1 MRQRR
6 HLHSLAVPITFGAVT
21 VPLSAALLVAWTVL
35 LGRRVAVAPEPGD
48 IWLLVLGAVAFAGI
62 ITVLVLFSVFL
73 AREIREVR
81 RQDSFIDSVTHEL
94 KSPLAS
100 LMLCMDT
107 LDRPNLDDAQKNV
120 LRAMMRADVDRLSC
134 FVDDVLQA
142 NRLAHERGPVDHRHV
157 DVADVVARC
166 IVAVSAR
173 HTVQPGSIR
182 AQIDTGLSMITD
194 LTALEMIVRNLL
206 DNAVKYSTDVVD
218 VLVSARREGASVL
231 LEVHD
236 KGLGIHVDDLSK
248 IFQRFYRGDD
258 EGVRS
263 RHGTGLGLFVVS
275 CLARNLE
282 GKVTA
287 RSEGKGHGATLCVL
301 LPDGAV
307 TG

>member
-1 MRQRR
+1 MRHRR
-6 HLHSLAVPITFGAVT
+6 HLHSLAVPIVFGAVT

-48 IWLLVLGAVAFAGI
+48 ISLLVLGAVAFAGI

-81 RQDSFIDSVTHEL
+81 RQDTFIDSVTHEL

-100 LMLCMDT
+100 LMLCIDT
-107 LDRPNLDDAQKNV
+107 LDRPNLDDAQKVV
-120 LRAMMRADVDRLSC
+120 LRSMMRADVDRLSC

-142 NRLAHERGPVDHRHV
+142 SRLAHERGAVDHQHV

-166 IVAVSAR
+166 VVAVSAR
-173 HTVQPGSIR
+173 HSVQTGSIR

-194 LTALEMIVRNLL
+194 RTALEMIVRNLL
-206 DNAVKYSTDVVD
+206 DNAVKYSTEVVD
-218 VLVSARREGASVL
+218 VLVSARRVGASVL
-231 LEVHD
+231 LEVSD
-236 KGLGIHVDDLSK
+236 KGLGIHANDLPK
-248 IFQRFYRGDD
+248 IFHRFYRGDD

-263 RHGTGLGLFVVS
+263 QHGTGLGLFVVS

-282 GKVTA
+282 GKITA
-287 RSEGKGHGATLCVL
+287 RGATLSVF
-301 LPDGAV
+301 LPDGTV